1 MPTLSGFSAA
11 HAEIAHERV
20 EDEVIVI
27 NLRTGAYFSLIGAAA
42 DAWDLLLTRTALD
55 DIAGAIAERY
65 GVDVATVRID
75 LEPFVRSLVDEDLL
89 VATEPATS
97 ASTLDDQAPAV
108 ERTYR
113 PPMLEKYDDMEEL
126 LLLDP
131 IHEVDEAG
139 WPVVAAE
146 PADG

>member
-55 DIAGAIAERY
+55 DVAAAIAGRY
-65 GVDVATVRID
+65 RVEVATVRTD
-75 LEPFVRSLVDEDLL
+75 LEPFVRSLVDEGLL
-89 VATEPATS
+89 VATDATPT
-97 ASTLDDQAPAV
+97 AAALADQAPAV
-108 ERTYR
+108 EPTYR

>member
-27 NLRTGAYFSLIGAAA
+27 NLRTGAYFSLVGSAA
-42 DAWDLLLTRTALD
+42 DAWELLLAGVPLD
-55 DIAGAIAERY
+55 AVSDAVAQRY
-65 GVDVATVRID
+65 GV
-75 LEPFVRSLVDEDLL
+75 EPSGVRSDLDAFVHALVDEDLL
-89 VATEPATS
+89 ATTELSSDVPPA
-97 ASTLDDQAPAV
+97 DDGAPAPA
-108 ERTYR
+108 RTYH

-131 IHEVDEAG
+131 IHEVDESG

-146 PADG
+146 PVEG

>member
-42 DAWDLLLTRTALD
+42 DAWDLLLTTTALD

-65 GVDVATVRID
+65 GVDVTTVRTD

-97 ASTLDDQAPAV
+97 ASALDDQAPAV

>member
-27 NLRTGAYFSLIGAAA
+27 NLRTGAYFSLTGPAA
-42 DAWDLLLTRTALD
+42 DAWELLLTRTALD
-55 DIAGAIAERY
+55 DVAAAIADRY
-65 GVDVATVRID
+65 EVDVAAVSSD

-89 VATEPATS
+89 VATDPAS
-97 ASTLDDQAPAV
+97 SPATLDDHDPAAA
-108 ERTYR
+108 RTYR
-113 PPMLEKYDDMEEL
+113 PPMLEKYDDVEEL

-146 PADG
+146 PAEG

>member
-27 NLRTGAYFSLIGAAA
+27 NLRTGAYFSLIGAAP

-55 DIAGAIAERY
+55 DIAGAIVERY
-65 GVDVATVRID
+65 GADVATVRTD
-75 LEPFVRSLVDEDLL
+75 LGPFVCSLVDEDLL

-97 ASTLDDQAPAV
+97 ASTLDDKDPAV

>member
-27 NLRTGAYFSLIGAAA
+27 NLRTGAYFSLTGPAA
-42 DAWDLLLTRTALD
+42 DAWELLLTRTALD
-55 DIAGAIAERY
+55 DVAAAIADLYE
-65 GVDVATVRID
+65 VDVAAVSSD

-89 VATEPATS
+89 VATDPAS
-97 ASTLDDQAPAV
+97 SPATLDDQDPAV
-108 ERTYR
+108 ARTYR

-146 PADG
+146 PAEG